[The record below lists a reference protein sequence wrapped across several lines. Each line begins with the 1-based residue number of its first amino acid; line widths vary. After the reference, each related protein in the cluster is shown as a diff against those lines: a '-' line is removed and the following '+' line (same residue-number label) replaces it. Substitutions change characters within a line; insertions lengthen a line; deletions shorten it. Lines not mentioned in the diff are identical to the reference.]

1 MVINLSLI
9 LLAQLWWI
17 MPIFISLVY
26 LAVGWIITNALV
38 KRGYIE
44 TPLNYLFS
52 IILWLPVGV
61 IQVVWNVL
69 KWLLIQP
76 KLFAERQLE
85 KHSK

>member
-1 MVINLSLI
+1 MVTL

-17 MPIFISLVY
+17 MPVFIVLVY
-26 LAVGWIITNALV
+26 LAVGWLITNALV
-38 KRGYIE
+38 KRGFIE
-44 TPLNYLFS
+44 TPFNYLFS

-61 IQVVWNVL
+61 L
-69 KWLLIQP
+69 KVIWHILSWLLIQP

>member
-1 MVINLSLI
+1 MVTLF
-9 LLAQLWWI
+9 LAQLWWI
-17 MPIFISLVY
+17 MPVVIALVY
-26 LAVGWIITNALV
+26 LTVGWLITNALV

-44 TPLNYLFS
+44 TPFNYLFS

-61 IQVVWNVL
+61 IQVIWRIL
-69 KWLLIQP
+69 SWLLMQP

>member
-1 MVINLSLI
+1 MVTL

-17 MPIFISLVY
+17 MPVFIALVY
-26 LAVGWIITNALV
+26 LAVGWLITNALV

-44 TPLNYLFS
+44 TPFNYLFS

-61 IQVVWNVL
+61 IQVIWRIL
-69 KWLLIQP
+69 SWLLMQP
-76 KLFAERQLE
+76 KLFAEHQLE